1 MLHRTSQPHKRTA
14 EKFVKGEVEMKLLNT
29 NERAAGGAL
38 PMPHSSL
45 DIAGLVEETERIC
58 PECGAPMAEFD
69 RLTEDSAVFI
79 WYACTRESCTGQW
92 LTKKALRMCGA

>member
-1 MLHRTSQPHKRTA
+1 MNLLNGANRAVEEATRTSR
-14 EKFVKGEVEMKLLNT
+14 
-29 NERAAGGAL
+29 L
-38 PMPHSSL
+38 PL
-45 DIAGLVEETERIC
+45 GVAGLTEEMERIC

-79 WYACTRESCTGQW
+79 WYACTREDCTGQW